1 MATEPAFIRNLRGLL
16 PSRVVEAEAARQLG
30 RMLAM
35 YGLVGL
41 VAGLVAAVFQWAVLA
56 LGDLLLLGTA
66 GVNPSATGWDS
77 GPVAASLPDSSR
89 LWVLLI
95 PTVGGLVAG
104 LVSARFAP
112 ETMGSG
118 TDLVIDAYHR
128 QGGRLRRRVPWV
140 KLITSIS
147 TIGSGGS
154 GGTEGPV
161 GAIAAGVGSFIGRLL
176 KADVA
181 DQRRL
186 LMAGFAAGIG
196 AIFHTPMGASILA
209 AEMLY
214 RDLDIEHEVLVP
226 AIIAST
232 VAYGTFGVTAGW
244 EPIWL
249 IPVVD
254 FGSMLELGP
263 YLVLAVVASFG
274 GRLFIYFHA
283 EVHRRLGARG
293 SLPLWLRPAIGGLV
307 VGVVGVFVPQA
318 LGGGYGIAQAAID
331 GSVPF
336 WILLF
341 LAVTKMVTTSFT
353 AGSGGSGGLFTP
365 SLVIGGAI
373 GGAMGLITDLLW
385 PSLGVSPAAF
395 AIVGMAGFFSSVMNA
410 PISTVILVSEISG
423 SYRLLVP
430 TLWVAIIAWSLDRR
444 SSLSEAQVTSRLEA
458 PGHLADMMDAVL
470 RRIQVRDA
478 LHLDGPAPL
487 TVPPTMHLR
496 ELVAVFASSQQA
508 VFPVVDGERL
518 CGVVDGRQLRRTL
531 GAVGIDDV
539 LIAKDFEGTALTTQL
554 GSSLYEA
561 VVAMAASGYD
571 DILVV
576 DDADATRLVGIL
588 SRREIVNA
596 YHRRM
601 LETAQS
607 PVLAGSGGSAHDRG
621 LAAAA
626 PTDLVAA
633 LERGG
638 ILVGLDGKGR
648 TEILRKIVTLAEL
661 PDVCDRDQL
670 VGRLL
675 ERESLGSTNIGG
687 GIALPH
693 PGTHALTG
701 LDEPRVFI
709 ALLKRPRPWA
719 EGDSEPVDTV
729 CMLLAPEGEV
739 HLALVG
745 ALARSLMDP
754 ALQALLR
761 GRASSQA
768 IMARFRELN
777 G

>member
-1 MATEPAFIRNLRGLL
+1 MATESAFIRSLRGVL
-16 PSRVVEAEAARQLG
+16 PSRLVEAEAARQLG

-35 YGLVGL
+35 YGLVGFI
-41 VAGLVAAVFQWAVLA
+41 AGLVAALLQWAVLV
-56 LGDLLLLGTA
+56 LGDLLLLSTT
-66 GVNPSATGWDS
+66 GVNPSASGWNS
-77 GPVAASLPDSSR
+77 GPVAASLPDASR
-89 LWVLLI
+89 FWVLLI
-95 PTVGGLVAG
+95 PTVGGLIAG
-104 LVSARFAP
+104 LVSARLAP

-140 KLITSIS
+140 KLVSSIA
-147 TIGSGGS
+147 TVGSGGS
-154 GGTEGPV
+154 GGIEGPV
-161 GAIAAGVGSFIGRLL
+161 GAIAAGVGSFVGRVL

-181 DQRRL
+181 EQRRL
-186 LMAGFAAGIG
+186 MMAGFAAGIG

-209 AEMLY
+209 AEILY

-232 VAYGTFGVTAGW
+232 VAYGTFGVVVGW

-249 IPVVD
+249 IPVVE
-254 FGSMLELGP
+254 FRSMLELVP
-263 YLVLAVVASFG
+263 YLVLAVAASYG
-274 GRLFIYFHA
+274 GRLFIHIHS
-283 EVHRRLGARG
+283 EVHRRLGAHRG
-293 SLPLWLRPAIGGLV
+293 IPLWLRPAIGGLI
-307 VGVVGVFVPQA
+307 VGCVGLFVPQA
-318 LGGGYGIAQAAID
+318 LGAGYGIAQAAID

-341 LAVTKMVTTSFT
+341 LAVTKIVTTSFT

-365 SLVIGGAI
+365 SLVIGATIGGAI
-373 GGAMGLITDLLW
+373 GLITNLVW

-395 AIVGMAGFFSSVMNA
+395 AVVGTAGFLSSVLNA
-410 PISTVILVSEISG
+410 PISAVIMVSEISG

-430 TLWVAIIAWSLDRR
+430 TLWVAVIAWSLDRR

-478 LHLDGPAPL
+478 MNLDGSTPI

-508 VFPVVDGERL
+508 VFPVVEGGRL
-518 CGVVDGRQLRRTL
+518 RGVVDGRQLRRTL

-539 LIAKDFEGTALTTQL
+539 LIATDFEAKALTTQR

-561 VVAMAASGYD
+561 VSAMTATGYD

-576 DDADATRLVGIL
+576 DDADPTRLVGIL

-607 PVLAGSGGSAHDRG
+607 PAQAGAVDEVQVTGI
-621 LAAAA
+621 AA
-626 PTDLVAA
+626 PAHTDLLAA

-638 ILVGLDGKGR
+638 IFAGVDGKAR
-648 TEILRKIVTLAEL
+648 TEILRTMVTRAEL
-661 PDVCDRDQL
+661 PGDCDRDQL

-675 ERESLGSTNIGG
+675 EREALGSTNIGG

-693 PGTHALTG
+693 PGTHALQG
-701 LDEPRVFI
+701 LSEPRVFI

-719 EGDSEPVDTV
+719 EGDTEPVDTV

-745 ALARSLMDP
+745 GLARSLMDP
-754 ALQALLR
+754 ALRGLLR
-761 GRASSQA
+761 GRASNQA

-777 G
+777 A

>member
-1 MATEPAFIRNLRGLL
+1 MIPARF
-16 PSRVVEAEAARQLG
+16 VEAEAARQLG

-35 YGLVGL
+35 YGLVGI
-41 VAGLVAAVFQWAVLA
+41 VAGLVAALFQWGVLA
-56 LGDLLLLGTA
+56 LGDLLLLSTT

-77 GPVAASLPDSSR
+77 GPVSASLPDASR
-89 LWVLLI
+89 FWVLLI
-95 PTVGGLVAG
+95 PTVGALVAG

-128 QGGRLRRRVPWV
+128 QSGRLRRRVPWV
-140 KLITSIS
+140 KLISS
-147 TIGSGGS
+147 TATVGSGGS
-154 GGTEGPV
+154 AGVEGPV
-161 GAIAAGVGSFIGRLL
+161 GAIAAGVGSFIGRVLNV
-176 KADVA
+176 DVA

-209 AEMLY
+209 AEVLY

-232 VAYGTFGVTAGW
+232 VAYGIFGVVAGW
-244 EPIWL
+244 EPVWL
-249 IPVVD
+249 IPPVD
-254 FGSMLELGP
+254 FGSVLELGP
-263 YLVLAVVASFG
+263 YLVLAFAAAFG
-274 GRLFIYFHA
+274 GRLFIHINRQ
-283 EVHRRLGARG
+283 VHQHLGARR
-293 SLPLWLRPAIGGLV
+293 SVPLWLRPAIGGVLV
-307 VGVVGVFVPQA
+307 GAIGLFVPQA

-331 GSVPF
+331 GSAPF
-336 WILLF
+336 WVLLF
-341 LAVTKMVTTSFT
+341 LALTKMVSTAFT

-365 SLVIGGAI
+365 SLVIGAAI
-373 GGAMGLITDLLW
+373 GGAIGLATNLVW
-385 PSLGVSPAAF
+385 PSLNVNPAAF
-395 AIVGMAGFFSSVMNA
+395 AIVGMAGFFSSVLNA
-410 PISTVILVSEISG
+410 PISTVIMVSEISG

-444 SSLSEAQVTSRLEA
+444 NTLSDAQVDSRLEA

-478 LHLDGPAPL
+478 LNLEGPATV
-487 TVPPTMHLR
+487 TVPPSMHLR
-496 ELVAVFASSQQA
+496 ELVAIFASSQQA
-508 VFPVVDGERL
+508 VFPVVEGERL
-518 CGVVDGRQLRRTL
+518 RGVVDGRQLRRTL

-539 LIAKDFEGTALTTQL
+539 LIARDFQAKALTTQL
-554 GSSLYEA
+554 GASLYDA

-576 DDADATRLVGIL
+576 EDDDATRLVGIL

-607 PVLAGSGGSAHDRG
+607 ASPPASARSSETGGSAAP
-621 LAAAA
+621 AA
-626 PTDLVAA
+626 TNLVAA

-638 ILVGLDGKGR
+638 LLVGIDGKGR
-648 TEILRKIVTLAEL
+648 TEILRKIVARADL
-661 PDVCDRDQL
+661 PGNCERSAL
-670 VGRLL
+670 VERLL

-693 PGTHALTG
+693 PGTHALGG
-701 LDEPRVFI
+701 LAEPRVFI

-719 EGDSEPVDTV
+719 EDDSEQVDTV

-761 GRASSQA
+761 GRASTPA